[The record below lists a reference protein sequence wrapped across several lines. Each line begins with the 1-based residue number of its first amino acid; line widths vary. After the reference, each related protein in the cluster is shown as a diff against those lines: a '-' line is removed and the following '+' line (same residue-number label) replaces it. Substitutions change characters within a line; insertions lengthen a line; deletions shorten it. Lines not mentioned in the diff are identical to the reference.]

1 MTREMSSRRTFLSV
15 LPALCCF
22 DMVHG
27 QSIGFKTLNGRPP
40 LLIAHRGASGY
51 RPEHTLAAYALG
63 IDQGADFIEPD
74 LVLSK
79 DGVLHARHEPM
90 LARVQLE
97 ADGLTIKRSAD
108 GKPVLHRS
116 DTSTNVWQ
124 LDKYA
129 DRLVVKQLDGKP
141 TAGWFAEDFTAAELR
156 ADVRAQERLR
166 DFRLANNSFNDQ
178 YPIPTLAEVI
188 ELAQRRSHELNR
200 TIGIYPETKHPSY
213 FKSFT
218 DAKGM
223 PRMEDVLLTQL
234 HAAYGNKRDA
244 PVFIQSFEV
253 SNLQYLRSR
262 TTMRLVQLLSANGK
276 PYDFQLTGDSRGYQ
290 ELARSAGLDFIKGYA
305 DGIGAHT
312 QLIVPTDGRR
322 LLTSTDLMKEAH
334 ARGLL
339 VHGWTFRA
347 ENQFLPS
354 ELSRGS
360 SPSAKGDMTAQ
371 LKAFI
376 EAGMDGFF
384 TDHPDLGREALSTMT
399 R

>member
-1 MTREMSSRRTFLSV
+1 MTREMLSRRAFFPV
-15 LPALCCF
+15 LPALFSF
-22 DMVHG
+22 DMVQG
-27 QSIGFKTLNGRPP
+27 QSVGFKTLNGRPP

-108 GKPVLHRS
+108 GKPALHRS

-129 DRLVVKQLDGKP
+129 DRLVIKQLDGKP

-218 DAKGM
+218 DAKGL
-223 PRMEDVLLTQL
+223 PRMEDLLLTQL

-244 PVFIQSFEV
+244 AVFIQSFEV

-262 TTMRLVQLLSANGK
+262 TSMRLVQLLSANGK

-290 ELARSAGLDFIKGYA
+290 DLARSAGLDFIKGYA

-322 LLTSTDLMKEAH
+322 
-334 ARGLL
+334 
-339 VHGWTFRA
+339 
-347 ENQFLPS
+347 
-354 ELSRGS
+354 
-360 SPSAKGDMTAQ
+360 
-371 LKAFI
+371 
-376 EAGMDGFF
+376 
-384 TDHPDLGREALSTMT
+384 
-399 R
+399 

>member
-1 MTREMSSRRTFLSV
+1 MTREMLSRRAFLSV
-15 LPALCCF
+15 LPALCSF

-27 QSIGFKTLNGRPP
+27 QSVGFKTLNGRPP

-108 GKPVLHRS
+108 GKPALHRS

-129 DRLVVKQLDGKP
+129 DRLVIKQLDGKP

-218 DAKGM
+218 DAKGL
-223 PRMEDVLLTQL
+223 PRMEDLLLTQL

-244 PVFIQSFEV
+244 AVFIQSFEV
-253 SNLQYLRSR
+253 SNLQYLRTR
-262 TTMRLVQLLSANGK
+262 TSMRLVQLLSANGK

-290 ELARSAGLDFIKGYA
+290 DLARSAGLDFIKGYA

-322 LLTSTDLMKEAH
+322 LLPSTELMKEAH

-354 ELSRGS
+354 ELARGS
-360 SPSAKGDMTAQ
+360 GPSAKGDMTAQ
-371 LKAFI
+371 LRGFI

-384 TDHPDLGREALSTMT
+384 TDHPDLSREALSTMA

>member
-1 MTREMSSRRTFLSV
+1 MASEMLSRRSFLPV
-15 LPALCCF
+15 LPALFCF
-22 DMVHG
+22 NTIHAQGVVY
-27 QSIGFKTLNGRPP
+27 KTLNGRPP

-51 RPEHTLAAYALG
+51 LPEHTLAAYSLG

-97 ADGLTIKRSAD
+97 ADGRTIKRKSD
-108 GKPVLHRS
+108 GKPELHRS

-129 DRLVVKQLDGKP
+129 ERLVIKQLDGKP

-166 DFRLANNSFNDQ
+166 DFRLANNAFNDR
-178 YPIPTLAEVI
+178 YPIPTLGEVI
-188 ELAQRRSHELNR
+188 DLAQRRSKELRR

-218 DAKGM
+218 DAKGL
-223 PRMEDVLLTQL
+223 PRMEDLLLNQL
-234 HAAYGNKRDA
+234 HTAYGNNREA

-276 PYDFQLTGDSRGYQ
+276 PYDFQVSGDSRGYQ
-290 ELARSAGLDFIKGYA
+290 DLASSPGLDFMKGYA
-305 DGIGAHT
+305 DAIGAHT

-322 LLTSTDLMKEAH
+322 LQSPTELIKEAH

-347 ENQFLPS
+347 ENLFLPS
-354 ELSRGS
+354 ELARGTG
-360 SPSAKGDMTAQ
+360 PATTGDMAGQ
-371 LKAFI
+371 LRAFI

-384 TDHPDLGREALSTMT
+384 TDQPDLGREALSAMT

>member
-1 MTREMSSRRTFLSV
+1 MTREMLSRRRFLSV
-15 LPALCCF
+15 LPALCCI

-213 FKSFT
+213 FKSYT
-218 DAKGM
+218 DAKGL

-253 SNLQYLRSR
+253 SNLQYLRSN
-262 TTMRLVQLLSANGK
+262 TSMRLVQLLSANGK

-290 ELARSAGLDFIKGYA
+290 DLARSAGLDFIKGYA

-322 LLTSTDLMKEAH
+322 LLPSTDLMKEAH

-360 SPSAKGDMTAQ
+360 GPAAKGDMTAQ

>member
-1 MTREMSSRRTFLSV
+1 MTREMLSRRRFLSV

>member
-1 MTREMSSRRTFLSV
+1 MITELLKRRSFLAAV
-15 LPALCCF
+15 PALFGF
-22 DMVHG
+22 DNLHA
-27 QSIGFKTLNGRPP
+27 QSVGWKTLDGRAP

-51 RPEHTLAAYALG
+51 QPEHTLAAYALG

-97 ADGLTIKRSAD
+97 GDGRTIKRNS
-108 GKPVLHRS
+108 GGRPELHRS

-124 LDKYA
+124 LEKYA
-129 DRLVVKQLDGKP
+129 ERLSVKQLDGKP
-141 TAGWFAEDFTAAELR
+141 VGGWFAEDFTAAELR

-166 DFRLANNSFNDQ
+166 DLRQANNAFNDR

-188 ELAQRRSHELNR
+188 SLAQLRSKELGR

-218 DAKGM
+218 DATGL
-223 PRMEDVLLTQL
+223 PRMEDLLLAQL
-234 HAAYGNKRDA
+234 HAAYGNKREA

-253 SNLQYLRSR
+253 NNLQYLRIK
-262 TTMRLVQLLSANGK
+262 TKMRLVQLLSAGGQ
-276 PYDFQLTGDSRGYQ
+276 PYDFQLAGDTRSYQ
-290 ELARSAGLDFIKGYA
+290 DLARSPGLDFLKGHV

-312 QLIVPTDGRR
+312 QLIVPSDGRR
-322 LLTSTDLMKEAH
+322 LQAPTALIREAH
-334 ARGLL
+334 ARGLP

-347 ENQFLPS
+347 ESQFLPA
-354 ELSRGS
+354 ELARGS
-360 SPSAKGDMTAQ
+360 GPTGHGDMAAQ
-371 LKAFI
+371 LRVFI

-384 TDHPDLGREALSTMT
+384 TDHPDLGREILVKMT
-399 R
+399 P

>member
-1 MTREMSSRRTFLSV
+1 MTREMLSRRAFFPV
-15 LPALCCF
+15 LPALFSF
-22 DMVHG
+22 DMVQG
-27 QSIGFKTLNGRPP
+27 QSVGFKTLNGRPP

-108 GKPVLHRS
+108 GKPALHRS

-129 DRLVVKQLDGKP
+129 DRLVIKQLDGKP

-218 DAKGM
+218 DAKGL
-223 PRMEDVLLTQL
+223 PRMEDLLLTQL

-244 PVFIQSFEV
+244 AVFIQSFEV
-253 SNLQYLRSR
+253 SNLQYLRTR
-262 TTMRLVQLLSANGK
+262 TSMRLVQLLSANGK

-290 ELARSAGLDFIKGYA
+290 DLARSAGLDFIKGYA

-312 QLIVPTDGRR
+312 QLIVPSDGRR
-322 LLTSTDLMKEAH
+322 LLPSTELMKEAH

-354 ELSRGS
+354 ELARGS
-360 SPSAKGDMTAQ
+360 GPSAKGWV
-371 LKAFI
+371 F
-376 EAGMDGFF
+376 
-384 TDHPDLGREALSTMT
+384 
-399 R
+399 

>member
-1 MTREMSSRRTFLSV
+1 MTREMLSRRTFLSV

-290 ELARSAGLDFIKGYA
+290 DLARSAGLDFIKGYA

>member
-1 MTREMSSRRTFLSV
+1 MTRALLSRRSFLPV
-15 LPALCCF
+15 LPGLFCF
-22 DMVHG
+22 DTVHAK
-27 QSIGFKTLNGRPP
+27 SVVFKTLNGLSP

-51 RPEHTLAAYALG
+51 LPEHTLAAYSLG

-79 DGVLHARHEPM
+79 DGVLHARHEPL

-108 GKPVLHRS
+108 GKPELHRS

-124 LDKYA
+124 LAKYA
-129 DRLVVKQLDGKP
+129 DRLVIKQLDGKP
-141 TAGWFAEDFTAAELR
+141 TAGWFAEDFTATELR
-156 ADVRAQERLR
+156 ADIRAQERLR
-166 DFRLANNSFNDQ
+166 DFRQANNAFNDR

-188 ELAQRRSHELNR
+188 ELAQRRSKELTR
-200 TIGIYPETKHPSY
+200 TVGIYPETKHPSY
-213 FKSFT
+213 FKIFT

-223 PRMEDVLLTQL
+223 PRMEELLLTQL
-234 HAAYGNKRDA
+234 HAAYGDNREA

-262 TTMRLVQLLSANGK
+262 TKMRLVQLLSANGK
-276 PYDFQLTGDSRGYQ
+276 PYDFQVSGDARGYQ
-290 ELARSAGLDFIKGYA
+290 DLARTPGLDFVKSYA

-322 LLTSTDLMKEAH
+322 LLPPTELIKEAH
-334 ARGLL
+334 ARGLP

-354 ELSRGS
+354 ELALGTELA
-360 SPSAKGDMTAQ
+360 AKGDMAAQ
-371 LKAFI
+371 LRVFL

-384 TDHPDLGREALSTMT
+384 TDHPDLARAALNTLT

>member
-1 MTREMSSRRTFLSV
+1 MTRYILSRRSFLPV
-15 LPALCCF
+15 VPAFFCF
-22 DMVHG
+22 NTIHAQGIVY
-27 QSIGFKTLNGRPP
+27 KTLNGRPP

-51 RPEHTLAAYALG
+51 LPEHTLAAYSLG

-97 ADGLTIKRSAD
+97 ADGLTIKRSSD
-108 GKPVLHRS
+108 GKPALHRS

-129 DRLVVKQLDGKP
+129 DRLVIKQLDGKP

-166 DFRLANNSFNDQ
+166 DLRHANNAFNDR

-188 ELAQRRSHELNR
+188 ELAQRRSKELNR

-218 DAKGM
+218 DAKGL

-234 HAAYGNKRDA
+234 HAAYGDKRDA

-253 SNLQYLRSR
+253 SNLQYLRPR

-276 PYDFQLTGDSRGYQ
+276 PYDFQVSGDSRGYQ
-290 ELARSAGLDFIKGYA
+290 DLARSAGLDFMKGYA

-322 LLTSTDLMKEAH
+322 LLPSTELIKEAH

-339 VHGWTFRA
+339 VYGWTFRSV
-347 ENQFLPS
+347 NQFLPS
-354 ELSRGS
+354 ECVR
-360 SPSAKGDMTAQ
+360 K
-371 LKAFI
+371 
-376 EAGMDGFF
+376 
-384 TDHPDLGREALSTMT
+384 R
-399 R
+399 

>member
-1 MTREMSSRRTFLSV
+1 MTREMLSRRTFLSV

-253 SNLQYLRSR
+253 SNLQYLRSH
-262 TTMRLVQLLSANGK
+262 TSMRLVQLLSANGK

-322 LLTSTDLMKEAH
+322 LLPSTDLMKEAH

>member
-1 MTREMSSRRTFLSV
+1 MTPEMLSRRAFLSV
-15 LPALCCF
+15 LPALCSF

-27 QSIGFKTLNGRPP
+27 QSVGFKTLNGRPP

-108 GKPVLHRS
+108 GKPALHRS

-129 DRLVVKQLDGKP
+129 DRLVIKQLDGKP

-213 FKSFT
+213 LKSFT
-218 DAKGM
+218 DAKGL
-223 PRMEDVLLTQL
+223 PRMEDLLLTQL

-253 SNLQYLRSR
+253 SNLQYLRTR
-262 TTMRLVQLLSANGK
+262 TSMRLVQLLSANGK
-276 PYDFQLTGDSRGYQ
+276 PYDFQLSGDSRGYQ
-290 ELARSAGLDFIKGYA
+290 DLARSAGLDFIKGYA

-312 QLIVPTDGRR
+312 QLIVPSDGRR
-322 LLTSTDLMKEAH
+322 LLPSTELMKEAH

-354 ELSRGS
+354 ELARGS
-360 SPSAKGDMTAQ
+360 GPSAKGDMTAQ
-371 LKAFI
+371 LRAFI

-384 TDHPDLGREALSTMT
+384 TEHPDLGREALSTMT

>member
-1 MTREMSSRRTFLSV
+1 MTREMLSRRTFLSV

>member
-1 MTREMSSRRTFLSV
+1 MTREMLSRRTFLSV

-234 HAAYGNKRDA
+234 HAAYGNKPDA

-322 LLTSTDLMKEAH
+322 LLPSTDLMKEAH

>member
-1 MTREMSSRRTFLSV
+1 MTREMLSRRTFLSV

-234 HAAYGNKRDA
+234 HAAYGNKPDA

-290 ELARSAGLDFIKGYA
+290 DLARSAGLDFIKGYA

>member
-1 MTREMSSRRTFLSV
+1 MTPEMLSRRAFLSV
-15 LPALCCF
+15 LPALCSF

-27 QSIGFKTLNGRPP
+27 QSVGFKTLNGRPP

-79 DGVLHARHEPM
+79 DGVLHARHEPL

-97 ADGLTIKRSAD
+97 AAGLTIKRSAD
-108 GKPVLHRS
+108 GKPALHRS

-129 DRLVVKQLDGKP
+129 DRLVIKQLDGKP

-218 DAKGM
+218 DAKGL
-223 PRMEDVLLTQL
+223 PRMEDLLLTQL

-253 SNLQYLRSR
+253 SNLQYLRTR
-262 TTMRLVQLLSANGK
+262 TSMRLVQLLSANGK
-276 PYDFQLTGDSRGYQ
+276 PYDFQLSGDSRGYQ
-290 ELARSAGLDFIKGYA
+290 DLARSAGLDFIKGYA

-312 QLIVPTDGRR
+312 QLIVPSDGRR
-322 LLTSTDLMKEAH
+322 LLPSTELMKEAH

-354 ELSRGS
+354 ELARGS
-360 SPSAKGDMTAQ
+360 GPSAKGDMTAQ
-371 LKAFI
+371 LRAFI

-384 TDHPDLGREALSTMT
+384 TDHPDLGREALITMA